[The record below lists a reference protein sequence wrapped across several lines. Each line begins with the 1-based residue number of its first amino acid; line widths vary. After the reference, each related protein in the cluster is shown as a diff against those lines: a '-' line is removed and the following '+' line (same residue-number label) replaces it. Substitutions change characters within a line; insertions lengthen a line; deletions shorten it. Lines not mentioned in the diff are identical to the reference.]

1 MRIKPEILQ
10 LIKKNHA
17 LRLALMDQDRKKI
30 TEYTLLKWIR
40 ENDTELCH
48 KETLSIICAHL
59 RMDEEAIIEYEECD
73 FKKVI

>member
-1 MRIKPEILQ
+1 MKIKTEILP

-30 TEYTLLKWIR
+30 TEWTLLKWIR
-40 ENDTELCH
+40 DNDPELCH
-48 KETLSIICAHL
+48 KESLSIICAHL
-59 RMDEEAIIEYEECD
+59 RIEEEAIIQYEECD